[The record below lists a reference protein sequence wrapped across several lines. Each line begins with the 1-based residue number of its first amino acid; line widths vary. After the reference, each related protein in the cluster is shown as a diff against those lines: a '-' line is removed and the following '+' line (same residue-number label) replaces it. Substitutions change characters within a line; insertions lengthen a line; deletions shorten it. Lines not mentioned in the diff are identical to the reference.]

1 MPIVKV
7 PTYPLT
13 ISATEFPIGFQA
25 RGSIEKTRTYQMTT
39 VTIDGD
45 MQNRRRVQQQK
56 AYHEPIQPD
65 NPAQLACRQN
75 FRDGMTAWGA
85 LTPEE
90 KEVWSQLALNEYRQR
105 SSRPGSY
112 KVHSGCNLFMSD
124 YLLTN

>member
-13 ISATEFPIGFQA
+13 IAATEFPIGIQA
-25 RGSIEKTRTYQMTT
+25 RGSIEKARTYQMTT

-56 AYHEPIQPD
+56 AYHAPIQPD

-75 FRDGMTAWGA
+75 FRDGMAAWSA

-90 KEVWSQLALNEYRQR
+90 KEIWNQLASLEYEKR
-105 SSRPGSY
+105 SGRPGSY
-112 KVHSGCNLFMSD
+112 RVHSGCNLFMRD